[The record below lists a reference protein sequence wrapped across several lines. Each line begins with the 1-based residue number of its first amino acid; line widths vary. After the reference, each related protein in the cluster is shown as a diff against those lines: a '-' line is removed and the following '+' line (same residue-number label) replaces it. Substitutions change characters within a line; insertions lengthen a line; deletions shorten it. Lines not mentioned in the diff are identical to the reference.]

1 MDFAQTQEQQMI
13 QDMAK
18 NFAENE
24 IKPYVDEDEKN
35 QHWRREIFEK
45 MAGLG
50 FFGFCIDEKY
60 GGNGMGF
67 LEGTLA
73 IEQVAKVHTSWRM
86 AFNLQ
91 CWGPALTIQ
100 KFGTQGQKEHYI
112 SRFVKGE
119 YIGSFAMTEPDIG
132 SDIAGMRCRAE
143 EKEDYFLLNGTKMFI
158 TNGNICNHGL
168 LYVKTDKDA
177 GAKGITCLIMDYSLP
192 GITRRKLHDKVGLWA
207 SDTAEIAFEDVKVP
221 KEVVLGKMNKGFQ
234 ICMAQ
239 LNATRLGCSA
249 GALGLS
255 GAILEQ
261 SIKYANER
269 TQFGKQ
275 IGRYQLIQQQI
286 AEMKMEHESLAA
298 LVYKAA
304 WLKDRNLPNVMETS
318 MSKLYGAKIVVNA
331 ANECMK
337 LHGSYG
343 YSEEYP
349 CGRFLRDSKQFETLE
364 GTSNMH
370 TMIVANAALGYAPNP
385 RVVSAHSGNDPSR
398 K

>member
-1 MDFAQTQEQQMI
+1 MDFAQTQEQQMM

-24 IKPYVDEDEKN
+24 IKPYVEEDEKN

-45 MAGLG
+45 MAELG

-67 LEGTLA
+67 FEGTLA

-86 AFNLQ
+86 AFNMQ

-100 KFGTQGQKEHYI
+100 KFGTKAQKDHYI
-112 SRFVKGE
+112 SRFVSGE

-132 SDIAGMRCRAE
+132 SDVAGMRCSAQD
-143 EKEDYFLLNGTKMFI
+143 KGDYFLLNGTKMFI
-158 TNGNICNHGL
+158 TNGTICNHGL

-192 GITRRKLHDKVGLWA
+192 GITRRKIHDKVGLWA
-207 SDTAEIAFEDVKVP
+207 SDTAEITFEDVMVP
-221 KEVVLGKMNKGFQ
+221 KELILGQANKGFH

-261 SIKYANER
+261 SIRYANER
-269 TQFGKQ
+269 IQFGKQ
-275 IGRYQLIQQQI
+275 IGRFQLIQQQI

-304 WLKDRNLPNVMETS
+304 WLKDKNIPNVMETS
-318 MSKLYGAKIVVNA
+318 MSKLYGAKIVVHA

-370 TMIVANAALGYAPNP
+370 TMIVANAVLGYALN
-385 RVVSAHSGNDPSR
+385 RT
-398 K
+398 

>member
-1 MDFAQTQEQQMI
+1 MDFALTQEQQMI
-13 QDMAK
+13 QDMAR

-24 IKPYVDEDEKN
+24 IKPHVEEDEKN

-73 IEQVAKVHTSWRM
+73 IEQVAKIHTSWRM
-86 AFNLQ
+86 AFNMQ
-91 CWGPALTIQ
+91 CWGPALTIE
-100 KFGTQGQKEHYI
+100 KFGTQAQKELYI
-112 SRFVKGE
+112 SRFVRGE

-132 SDIAGMRCRAE
+132 SDVAGMRCRA
-143 EKEDYFLLNGTKMFI
+143 KDKGDYFLLNGTKMFI
-158 TNGNICNHGL
+158 TNGTICNHGL

-221 KEVVLGKMNKGFQ
+221 KELVLGQVNKGFQ
-234 ICMAQ
+234 ICMTQ

-275 IGRYQLIQQQI
+275 IGKFQLIQQQI

-304 WLKDRNLPNVMETS
+304 WLKDKNLPNVMETS
-318 MSKLYGAKIVVNA
+318 MSKLYGAKIVVHA

-370 TMIVANAALGYAPNP
+370 TMIVANAALGYAPN
-385 RVVSAHSGNDPSR
+385 RT
-398 K
+398 

>member
-1 MDFAQTQEQQMI
+1 MI
-13 QDMAK
+13 QDMAR

-24 IKPYVDEDEKN
+24 IKPYVEEDEKN

-73 IEQVAKVHTSWRM
+73 IEQVAKIHTSWRM
-86 AFNLQ
+86 AFNMQ

-100 KFGTQGQKEHYI
+100 KVGTQAQKKHYI
-112 SRFVKGE
+112 SRFVRGE

-132 SDIAGMRCRAE
+132 SDVAGMRCRAQD
-143 EKEDYFLLNGTKMFI
+143 KGDYFLLNGTKMFI
-158 TNGNICNHGL
+158 TNGTICNHGL

-207 SDTAEIAFEDVKVP
+207 SDTAEISFEDVRVP
-221 KEVVLGKMNKGFQ
+221 KELVLGQANNGFQ
-234 ICMAQ
+234 ICMIQ

-261 SIKYANER
+261 SIRYANER

-304 WLKDRNLPNVMETS
+304 WLKDKNLPNVMETS
-318 MSKLYGAKIVVNA
+318 MSKLYGAKIVVHA

-370 TMIVANAALGYAPNP
+370 TMIVANAALGYAPN
-385 RVVSAHSGNDPSR
+385 RA
-398 K
+398 

>member
-1 MDFAQTQEQQMI
+1 MDFALTQEQQMI

-24 IKPYVDEDEKN
+24 IKPYVEEDEKN
-35 QHWRREIFEK
+35 QYWRREIFEK
-45 MAGLG
+45 MARLG

-73 IEQVAKVHTSWRM
+73 IEEVAKVHTSWRM
-86 AFNLQ
+86 AFNMQ

-100 KFGTQGQKEHYI
+100 KFGTQTQKEHYI
-112 SRFVKGE
+112 SRFVSGE

-132 SDIAGMRCRAE
+132 SDVASMRCRAQD
-143 EKEDYFLLNGTKMFI
+143 KGDYFLLNGTKMFI
-158 TNGNICNHGL
+158 TNGTICNHGL
-168 LYVKTDKDA
+168 LYVKTDKDS

-221 KEVVLGKMNKGFQ
+221 KDLVLGQVNKGFQ
-234 ICMAQ
+234 ICMRQ

-261 SIKYANER
+261 SIRYANER

-275 IGRYQLIQQQI
+275 IGRFQLIQQQI
-286 AEMKMEHESLAA
+286 AEMKMEHESLTAM
-298 LVYKAA
+298 VYRAA

-318 MSKLYGAKIVVNA
+318 MSKLYGAKIVVHA

-343 YSEEYP
+343 YSGEYP

-370 TMIVANAALGYAPNP
+370 TMIVANTALGYAPN
-385 RVVSAHSGNDPSR
+385 RV
-398 K
+398 

>member
-1 MDFAQTQEQQMI
+1 MDFALTLEQQML

-24 IKPYVDEDEKN
+24 VKPYVEEDEKN
-35 QHWRREIFEK
+35 QHWRKSIYDK
-45 MAGLG
+45 MAELG
-50 FFGFCIDEKY
+50 FFGFSIEEQY

-67 LEGTLA
+67 MEGVLA
-73 IEQVAKVHTSWRM
+73 IEQVARVHVSWRM
-86 AFNLQ
+86 AFNMQ

-100 KFGTQGQKEHYI
+100 KFGTEEQKKHYI
-112 SRFVKGE
+112 PKFVSGE

-132 SDIAGMRCRAE
+132 SDVAGMRCRADN
-143 EKEDYFLLNGTKMFI
+143 KGDYYLLNGNKMFI
-158 TNGNICNHGL
+158 TNGTVTTNGL

-177 GAKGITCLIMDYSLP
+177 GANGITAFIMDYSLP

-221 KEVVLGKMNKGFQ
+221 KSLVLGKVNRGFQ
-234 ICMAQ
+234 ICMTQ
-239 LNATRLGCSA
+239 LNSTRLGCSA

-255 GAILEQ
+255 GACLDA

-269 TQFGKQ
+269 SQFGKQ
-275 IGRYQLIQQQI
+275 IGKYQLIQQQI
-286 AEMKMEHESLAA
+286 AEMKLEHAA
-298 LVYKAA
+298 LEAMVYKAA
-304 WLKDRNLPNVMETS
+304 WLKDKGLPNVMETS
-318 MSKLYGAKIVVNA
+318 MSKLFGAKAAVHA

-337 LHGSYG
+337 LHASYG

-364 GTSNMH
+364 GTSHMH
-370 TMIVANAALGYAPNP
+370 TMIVANSTLGYTPN
-385 RVVSAHSGNDPSR
+385 RA
-398 K
+398 

>member
-1 MDFAQTQEQQMI
+1 
-13 QDMAK
+13 
-18 NFAENE
+18 
-24 IKPYVDEDEKN
+24 
-35 QHWRREIFEK
+35 

-60 GGNGMGF
+60 SGNGMGF

-73 IEQVAKVHTSWRM
+73 IEQVAKIHTSWRM
-86 AFNLQ
+86 AFNMQ

-100 KFGTQGQKEHYI
+100 KFGTQAQRELYI
-112 SRFVKGE
+112 SRFVRGE

-132 SDIAGMRCRAE
+132 SDVAGMRCRAQD
-143 EKEDYFLLNGTKMFI
+143 KGDYFLLNGTKMFI
-158 TNGNICNHGL
+158 TNGTICNHGL

-207 SDTAEIAFEDVKVP
+207 SDTAEISFEDVRVP
-221 KEVVLGKMNKGFQ
+221 KKLVLGQVNKGFQ
-234 ICMAQ
+234 ICMTQ
-239 LNATRLGCSA
+239 LNVTRLGCSA

-261 SIKYANER
+261 SIRYANER

-304 WLKDRNLPNVMETS
+304 WLKDKNLPNVMETS
-318 MSKLYGAKIVVNA
+318 MSKLYGAKIVVHA

-370 TMIVANAALGYAPNP
+370 TMIVANAALGYAPN
-385 RVVSAHSGNDPSR
+385 RA
-398 K
+398 